1 LGIARVQPIRFSVN
15 EAGEMYPHPPVG
27 PLRVLVVDDYRDAAD
42 SLHTLLALW
51 GHRPLTAYDPATA
64 LALAARQRPD
74 VVLLELRLPG
84 TDGWELA
91 RRLRSLPGL
100 GAVGLVAVTGL
111 GREVDRERS
120 AAAGIDHHLVKPV
133 EPALLEQVLADYQLR
148 RVERSL
154 AGPAVAT
161 GESRCQQPALLTA

>member
-1 LGIARVQPIRFSVN
+1 
-15 EAGEMYPHPPVG
+15 MHPHPPVG

-42 SLHTLLALW
+42 ALHTLLALW
-51 GHRPLTAYDPATA
+51 GHRPLTAYDAATA
-64 LALAARQRPD
+64 LAIADRQQPD
-74 VVLLELRLPG
+74 VILLELRLPG

-91 RRLRSLPGL
+91 RRLRALPGR

-111 GREVDRERS
+111 GREVDREKS

-133 EPALLEQVLADYQLR
+133 EPALLEQLLADYQLR

-154 AGPAVAT
+154 AGSAVTAA
-161 GESRCQQPALLTA
+161 ESRCQRPARLTA